1 MKLFLMFILCNLSL
15 FAGEAEKKFSE
26 ANELYNAGNY
36 EQAIDVYKSIIDN
49 GYNDSKLFYN
59 IGNAY
64 YKSDQVP
71 ESILYYEKALKA
83 NPDNEDAR
91 FNLRLANLKTIDKIE
106 ELPKVF
112 YAEWYDSLLKMTTS
126 NGLAFFSTIV
136 IWIAFF
142 LFITFVLI
150 RSSLLKKTS
159 FALGIV
165 SLVVFI
171 LVSVFAWNSYQ
182 IEQHKKEAIIFSSSI
197 YIKSSPDEAGTNLF
211 MLHEGTKVEI
221 LDSVNDWYKIKIKDG
236 NIGWLPPGSV
246 ELI

>member
-1 MKLFLMFILCNLSL
+1 MKLFLIILLFNFSL

-26 ANELYNAGNY
+26 ANELYNSGNY
-36 EQAIDVYKSIIDN
+36 EQAIEVYKSIIDN

-64 YKSDQVP
+64 YKSDQIP

-83 NPDNEDAR
+83 NPDNEDAQ

-126 NGLAFFSTIV
+126 NGLALFSTIV
-136 IWIAFF
+136 LWIAFL
-142 LFITFVLI
+142 LFITFILI
-150 RSSLLKKTS
+150 RSTFLKKTS
-159 FALGIV
+159 FALGGMA
-165 SLVVFI
+165 LAVFI
-171 LVSVFAWNSYQ
+171 AVSIFAWNSYQ
-182 IEQHKKEAIIFSSSI
+182 TEQHKKEAIIFSSSI

-236 NIGWLPPGSV
+236 NIGWLAPGSV
-246 ELI
+246 EII